1 MRPILI
7 ITGATGTGKSCLAQ
21 ALARLFGTH
30 IISIDAL
37 KVYRGMDVG
46 TDKPPL
52 SVRAEIPHHMLDVV
66 EPSERYSAARYVED
80 VERVLEE
87 LRRRRERFLFEG
99 GTVLYIK
106 ALTEGLFKGVPCDDA
121 VRAELEEQAERY
133 GLRRLYERLMG
144 VDAAAAARIHPNDKR
159 RIIRALEVFLTTGR
173 RISDLQRQ
181 FGKVS
186 LARRIVVLWRGRDE
200 LRRLLSERVRRM
212 FEGGLVEEVERLL
225 SGGGLGATASQAAGY
240 AEVAAF
246 LAGRIGLEEA
256 QRRTFVRHWHL
267 ARRQMVWL
275 KRFTDAIHICFR
287 GDVNWEDMARRFST
301 WLRGTTLDGAHP

>member
-1 MRPILI
+1 MRPVLI
-7 ITGATGTGKSCLAQ
+7 ITGATGTGKSGLAQ
-21 ALARLFGTH
+21 ALARLANAH

-46 TDKPPL
+46 TDKPPP

-66 EPSERYSAARYVED
+66 EPSERYSVARYLED
-80 VERVLEE
+80 VEGVLEE
-87 LRRRRERFLFEG
+87 LRRKGVGFLFEG

-106 ALTEGLFKGVPCDDA
+106 ALTEGLFKGVPRNEA
-121 VRAELEEQAERY
+121 LRAELEEQASRY
-133 GLRRLYERLMG
+133 GLRHLHKRLME

-173 RISDLQRQ
+173 RISDLQRE
-181 FGKVS
+181 FGRVRM
-186 LARRIVVLWRGRDE
+186 ARRVVVLWRGRDE
-200 LRRLLSERVRRM
+200 LRRLLLERVKRM

-225 SGGGLGATASQAAGY
+225 KGGGLGGTASQAAGY

-256 QRRTFVRHWHL
+256 QRRTFVRHWQL

-275 KRFTDAIHICFR
+275 KRFSDATHICVR
-287 GDVNWEDMARRFST
+287 GDVDWESVAHRFSV
-301 WLRGTTLDGAHP
+301 WLGDTTLNGAHP